1 MLLQALVK
9 YYEILASDEESE
21 IPKSG
26 YGKAN
31 VSYALNISKDGEL
44 LNLIPLKI
52 LDSKGKKQVA
62 QSMTLPEQVK
72 RAVNISANFLCDNSS
87 YVFGFDNK
95 GKPERSKKCF
105 EAFKLLHHQI
115 LNNVDC
121 VEAKAVLAFLD
132 NWDVENAHEH
142 PAIVDYLTDIY
153 AGANFIFVLNDNNEY
168 VHKHPE
174 IRKAWELYK
183 QTSSSENMLQCLVT
197 GEKLPIARLHPSLKG
212 IRGGKSTGNSL
223 VSFNANAYES
233 YGKNSGQGLNSPV
246 SEYACFAYGTAL
258 NNLLSDISHKLT
270 LGDATIVFWAETI
283 SKYCQDFFSMMI
295 EPTEVDEP
303 KYVRDDYAIKNI
315 KSVFEK
321 IANGQKITTDQIV
334 DENVQFYV
342 LGLSPNAARLSVR
355 FFIKDSFGVFINR
368 IIRHYQDMAIQ
379 KQFDNELTSI
389 PIWKM
394 LSETVSPNSTDK
406 SASPLLAGSVLRS
419 ILTGSPYPTALFN
432 AVMIRIR
439 AEKDINYYKAS
450 IIKAYLTRC
459 ANSKKYEEV
468 LAVALNEKSDNKA
481 YVLGR
486 LFAVLEKTQKDASS
500 SKLNTTIKDRYFTS
514 ACANPASVFP
524 VLLKLSG
531 HHISKAEFGY
541 ANEKRIA
548 EIMDILNVDNS
559 PFPKNLSLEE
569 QGIFILG
576 YYHQKNK
583 IIDDIIVMS
592 ENKNNKNQEEEN

>member
-1 MLLQALVK
+1 MLLQALVR
-9 YYEILASDEESE
+9 YYEILSDDEESE
-21 IPKSG
+21 IPKLG

-105 EAFKLLHHQI
+105 EAFKALHNKI
-115 LNNVDC
+115 LENVECD
-121 VEAKAVLAFLD
+121 EAKAVLSFLD
-132 NWDVENAHEH
+132 KWDIEKASEH
-142 PAIVDYLTDIY
+142 PTIVNSLEDIY
-153 AGANFIFVLNDNNEY
+153 GGANFIFMLDGKNDYVHNHAEIKKAWQAFKNTSSNNNE
-168 VHKHPE
+168 H
-174 IRKAWELYK
+174 
-183 QTSSSENMLQCLVT
+183 QCLVT
-197 GEKLPIARLHPSLKG
+197 GEEKPIARLHPKIKG
-212 IRGGKSTGNSL
+212 VRGGQTMGGSL

-233 YGKNSGQGLNSPV
+233 YGKNNGQGLNSPV

-258 NNLLSDISHKLT
+258 NNLLADNSHKLS
-270 LGDATIVFWAETI
+270 LGDSTIVFWAETADR
-283 SKYCQDFFSMMI
+283 YCQDFFSIAI
-295 EPTEVDEP
+295 EPAEANEQR
-303 KYVRDDYAIKNI
+303 YVRDEYAVKNI
-315 KSVFEK
+315 KAVFDK
-321 IANGQKITTDQIV
+321 IANGQKIATVQIV
-334 DENVQFYV
+334 DEDVQFYV
-342 LGLSPNAARLSVR
+342 LGLSPNSARLSVR
-355 FFIKDSFGVFINR
+355 FLIRDSFGTFVNR
-368 IIRHYQDMAIQ
+368 IIKHYQDMSIQ
-379 KQFDNELTSI
+379 KQFDNESSSI
-389 PIWKM
+389 SLWRI
-394 LSETVSPNSTDK
+394 LSETVSPSSTNK

-432 AVMIRIR
+432 SIMIRIR
-439 AEKDINYYKAS
+439 AERDINYYKAS

-459 ANSKKYEEV
+459 ANSRKYEEV
-468 LAVALNEKSDNKA
+468 LTVALNEKSDNKA

-486 LFAVLEKTQKDASS
+486 LFASLERAQQDASS

-524 VLLKLSG
+524 VLLKLSN
-531 HHISKAEFGY
+531 HHISKSDYGY
-541 ANEKRIA
+541 SSEQRIS
-548 EIMDILNVDNS
+548 EIMDILSVDDS

-569 QGIFILG
+569 QGVFILG

-583 IIDDIIVMS
+583 IISDIKTLS
-592 ENKNNKNQEEEN
+592 ENKKNRMQEEEN